1 MTYILIPTAV
11 FGKGEEDTDVRSIK
25 LSSVSKCC
33 KLKSTSEK
41 SGKFQNGLISA
52 TTTDCASIICI

>member
-33 KLKSTSEK
+33 KLNRVPQKK
-41 SGKFQNGLISA
+41 VANFKMA
-52 TTTDCASIICI
+52 